1 MLAGFSLVF
10 AFLLLKG
17 HYFLC
22 GLVLVILIVQ
32 VVLLIRYVNY
42 SNRKIAYFFE
52 SIKNE
57 DFTLR
62 FPEQLRVKSLKEL
75 NKSLNILNE
84 KIHNV
89 YLKNQAQEKFY
100 QEILRQAD
108 IGIMTINDKGHILFA
123 NPKMEKLL
131 DYTPLN
137 HIKQLNQI
145 DASLYALFESLDP
158 FDRKL
163 FALTNEREKKQITL
177 KATRFTAEKEALLI
191 VVAQD
196 IHKELDEKETGSWV
210 KLIRVLTH
218 EIMNTITPITS
229 ISDSIIKYFKRDGEM
244 ILPEQIDENTMKN
257 AVRGLEVIKGQGADL
272 MEFVQSYRS
281 FLNLP
286 KPEKVLIEAKR
297 FLEKILVLS
306 QAETQNNELKM
317 ELSVNPDSL
326 EIYAD
331 EKQLSLVLI
340 NLMKNARH
348 ALEHTANGRINIT
361 AAVND
366 EGKKFIEVADNGP
379 GIPKEIIDDIFVP
392 FYTTKEKGT
401 GIGLSLSKQIIHLHG
416 GSLRVLSIPGKITTF
431 TITFDS

>member
-1 MLAGFSLVF
+1 
-10 AFLLLKG
+10 
-17 HYFLC
+17 
-22 GLVLVILIVQ
+22 
-32 VVLLIRYVNY
+32 
-42 SNRKIAYFFE
+42 
-52 SIKNE
+52 
-57 DFTLR
+57 
-62 FPEQLRVKSLKEL
+62 
-75 NKSLNILNE
+75 
-84 KIHNV
+84 
-89 YLKNQAQEKFY
+89 
-100 QEILRQAD
+100 
-108 IGIMTINDKGHILFA
+108 
-123 NPKMEKLL
+123 
-131 DYTPLN
+131 
-137 HIKQLNQI
+137 
-145 DASLYALFESLDP
+145 
-158 FDRKL
+158 
-163 FALTNEREKKQITL
+163 
-177 KATRFTAEKEALLI
+177 
-191 VVAQD
+191 
-196 IHKELDEKETGSWV
+196 
-210 KLIRVLTH
+210 
-218 EIMNTITPITS
+218 
-229 ISDSIIKYFKRDGEM
+229 M

-286 KPEKVLIEAKR
+286 KPDKVLIEAKR
-297 FLEKILVLS
+297 FLEKILVLT